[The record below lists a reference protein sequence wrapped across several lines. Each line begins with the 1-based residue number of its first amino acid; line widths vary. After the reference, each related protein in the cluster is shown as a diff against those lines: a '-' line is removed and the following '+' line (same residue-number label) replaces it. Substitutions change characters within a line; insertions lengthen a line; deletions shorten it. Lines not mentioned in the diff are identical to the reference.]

1 MISRSVSRPVSRPA
15 ARSTSR
21 PASKPVVSKA
31 RVSSA
36 SKPLSKPQAAATS
49 KPALRPPVRM
59 GRDHFVAAKPSALPS
74 RANVRIAPPKS
85 EASAH
90 PEKEMKSKGSQLGN
104 NQLIRSRFSA
114 ANPLSKDGLPKVGGY
129 RVFGTTNG
137 KTDVDNYSAY
147 AIPKN
152 VRNEDIRI
160 KFRSRNPDTRVIHAD
175 KDFAQ
180 RYPGLKAG
188 NRYLFVN
195 NGSTF
200 GAEQLNISDV
210 YVQR

>member
-1 MISRSVSRPVSRPA
+1 MISRSASRPVPRPV

-31 RVSSA
+31 RVGSP
-36 SKPLSKPQAAATS
+36 SKPLAKAPASASS
-49 KPALRPPVRM
+49 KPAAKARSSM

-85 EASAH
+85 EASVH
-90 PEKEMKSKGSQLGN
+90 PEKEIKSKGKQLGN

-114 ANPLSKDGLPKVGGY
+114 ANPISKDGLQKVGGY
-129 RVFGTTNG
+129 RVFGTSHG

-147 AIPKN
+147 AVPKN

-160 KFRSRNPDTRVIHAD
+160 KFRSRSPDTRVMQAD
-175 KDFAQ
+175 QDFAQ
-180 RYPGLKAG
+180 G
-188 NRYLFVN
+188 
-195 NGSTF
+195 
-200 GAEQLNISDV
+200 
-210 YVQR
+210 